1 MSKKFKRSEILG
13 KIMELKNTMNEIK
26 MQYEAINGI
35 FDIAENFVN
44 IETGDLKAYIG
55 SALAIALGE

>member
-26 MQYEAINGI
+26 MQYEAINSI